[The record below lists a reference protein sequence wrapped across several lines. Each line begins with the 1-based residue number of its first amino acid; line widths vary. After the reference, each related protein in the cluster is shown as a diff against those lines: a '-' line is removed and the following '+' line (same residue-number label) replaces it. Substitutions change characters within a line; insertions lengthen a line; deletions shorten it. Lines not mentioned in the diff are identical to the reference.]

1 MRRHPAR
8 VAFGGHW
15 LLVSQMIVGELWRR
29 EGRWWLKVKAEW
41 EVWGGEDEGDNPR
54 FGETEVNSG
63 DEVH

>member
-1 MRRHPAR
+1 M
-8 VAFGGHW
+8 
-15 LLVSQMIVGELWRR
+15 SQMIVGELWRR